1 MTFFTT
7 LCAVVLGNW
16 LYDAYFKYE
25 DKDGNEDQNLSQD
38 ISLQVLGFIQHLYFI
53 IGYWTKCQ

>member
-25 DKDGNEDQNLSQD
+25 DNDGNKD
-38 ISLQVLGFIQHLYFI
+38 
-53 IGYWTKCQ
+53 